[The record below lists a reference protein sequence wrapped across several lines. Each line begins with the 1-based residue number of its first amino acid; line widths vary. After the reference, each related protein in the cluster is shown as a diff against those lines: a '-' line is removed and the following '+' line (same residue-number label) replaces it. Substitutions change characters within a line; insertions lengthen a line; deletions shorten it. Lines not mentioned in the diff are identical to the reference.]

1 MLQQR
6 RQVKRL
12 LSVNVPS
19 GADAASAVAVRKL
32 MNWDP
37 KKCLRERATF
47 AAEEKMVVMRFVE
60 RNIRMAALSAHV
72 DKANAERR
80 MSAIGNTLA

>member
-37 KKCLRERATF
+37 KKCLRERATL
-47 AAEEKMVVMRFVE
+47 AAEEKIVMRFVE

>member
-47 AAEEKMVVMRFVE
+47 AAEEKKVMRFVE